1 MLLGADTGFFVKL
14 EEKNLEALR
23 LWDGVIEGKEDL
35 MISTLSINEL
45 LVHFYRRGKSEK
57 AKELLALTRSLG
69 NIEFISV
76 TEEIAEKSA
85 GFRHGLG
92 LHTVDSIILASFKIR
107 GCELLVTTDPAFQIA
122 NEQNIINVL
131 FL

>member
-1 MLLGADTGFFVKL
+1 MALGADTGFFVKL

-23 LWDGVIEGKEDL
+23 LWDEIIEEKNDL
-35 MISTLSINEL
+35 VISTLSINEL
-45 LVHFYRRGKSEK
+45 LVYFYRKGKTERI
-57 AKELLALTRSLG
+57 KELLALIISLG
-69 NIEFISV
+69 NIKFIAV

-92 LHTVDSIILASFKIR
+92 LHTVDSIILASFKMR
-107 GCELLVTTDPAFQIA
+107 GCELILTTDSAFQIA
-122 NEQNIINVL
+122 SEQNIINVL